1 MTFEEIISY
10 LEENKSETNIEG
22 MKRFG
27 IYAENA
33 YGMSAPILKSLAK
46 KIGKNHP
53 LALKLWDYGYHDTRI
68 LAGLVDDALIVTRKQ
83 MEKWAKQFD
92 NWAICDS
99 TCGYLFD
106 KVAGASDIAI
116 EWTERKEEFVKR
128 AGFVIITWKSVHDK
142 KCSDEIFFDF
152 FRIIKREANDERRY
166 VMKAVNWALRQIGK
180 RNALLQAAAIQEAEE
195 IYKMGT
201 KSAKWIA
208 SDALRELQDK
218 NTRIRNIG
226 L

>member
-1 MTFEEIISY
+1 
-10 LEENKSETNIEG
+10 
-22 MKRFG
+22 
-27 IYAENA
+27 
-33 YGMSAPILKSLAK
+33 
-46 KIGKNHP
+46 
-53 LALKLWDYGYHDTRI
+53 
-68 LAGLVDDALIVTRKQ
+68 